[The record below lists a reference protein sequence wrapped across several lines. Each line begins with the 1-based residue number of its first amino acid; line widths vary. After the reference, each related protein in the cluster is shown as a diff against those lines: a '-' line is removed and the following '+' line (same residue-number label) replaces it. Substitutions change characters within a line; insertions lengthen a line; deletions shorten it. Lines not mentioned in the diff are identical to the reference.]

1 MYQYLNFRFLKLKSE
16 SSAAFYGILIFVIFL
31 SVTQVISYQ
40 KYVSTK
46 AEIKNEIIKVAEE
59 RKNIIQN
66 ILAENLSINR
76 SLAYIVK
83 SYGRPKNFNQTAR
96 SLIPQNNII
105 NLIELT
111 NKSIITDVYP
121 YEPNKKV
128 IGYDLFKNKIHRNV
142 VIKTINSKD
151 LYFEGPIKLI
161 QGGVGIIGRYPFFDN
176 HKFLGFSVVIIK
188 IKDLIKSIG
197 FNDDKNK
204 LYVFGLSKKD
214 PITRKEEF
222 FLSKKSEFE
231 NVISTSVNIDSADW
245 LLYVKFAEPLTYDS
259 ISGMIIFGFL
269 FSIIC
274 GLFTWFILREPKKL
288 GHLVKQKVKELK
300 NHQYLLDQT
309 QKLAKIGSW
318 EVDMENQ
325 KAVWSDMV
333 KEIHEVSL
341 DYEITFDNFSEFYRY
356 DEDILR
362 VEKLFNLAIT
372 GEKLFDVDLEITTK
386 KGNHKWIKIIGEPV
400 LIDGNAIK
408 FIGSLQDITSEKV
421 ATLQHQDLSRQLKE
435 IGASIP
441 GVIYQLKLSENKE
454 LSFHYMS
461 DSSFNFFGLCPSNI
475 YTSPQEFF
483 KLLHPDDKDLFFDN
497 LYKSAKDLKEYSLTF
512 RVILNNETNWINVSA
527 QPSLSSL
534 GEVFWNGTFID
545 VTMVQKAEMERSY
558 LAGLLENIYDAIIS
572 TDENFVIKSW
582 NKGAVMIYGW
592 QPHEVIG
599 KRFQT
604 VLKTQYLELERE
616 TIKQNFLRLGIFNGE
631 VIQTNNK
638 GEGIEI
644 LMNSALLKDKMG
656 NITGSVTI
664 NKYIEDIKKSK
675 KDSIYKT
682 NLIATINKFNND
694 LINNKNWFNVLKNSL
709 NVIGETIQVS
719 RIYFYQLNYNN
730 YSIENA
736 DEKLQWSLDNNTLTT
751 NLYKN
756 IPGNIVLE
764 VLNLTEENS
773 YFTDFTENLKE
784 GEIKDMFIQKSIK
797 SSLIFLIKIKDNT
810 FGVLCFEDLFKN
822 RKFTEDDIAF
832 IKTISNNLSTAI
844 EKADN
849 LKKLKLAFEEKNS
862 ILESI
867 GDAFF
872 AIGKNWKIN
881 YFNKVAERL
890 FRINKKE
897 IIDKVIWG
905 NLFEENDKIFYPQ
918 FKLAADSANAVH
930 FEAYY
935 AKHDI
940 WIEVSVYPSEG
951 GLAIYLKDIT
961 ERVDY
966 VNAIEKQN
974 ENLKEISWIQ
984 SHVVRAPLARLMG
997 LINIKDTI
1005 TDDEMTEEQFYNLIM
1020 KSANELD
1027 DAIKEITDKT
1037 QINSFNKI
1045 IEKSNR

>member
-1 MYQYLNFRFLKLKSE
+1 M
-16 SSAAFYGILIFVIFL
+16 
-31 SVTQVISYQ
+31 
-40 KYVSTK
+40 
-46 AEIKNEIIKVAEE
+46 
-59 RKNIIQN
+59 
-66 ILAENLSINR
+66 
-76 SLAYIVK
+76 
-83 SYGRPKNFNQTAR
+83 
-96 SLIPQNNII
+96 
-105 NLIELT
+105 
-111 NKSIITDVYP
+111 
-121 YEPNKKV
+121 
-128 IGYDLFKNKIHRNV
+128 IGYDLFKNKIHRNA

-176 HKFLGFSVVIIK
+176 HKFLGFSVVVIK
-188 IKDLIKSIG
+188 LKDLIKSIG
-197 FNDDKNK
+197 LNDDKNK
-204 LYVFGLSKKD
+204 LFVFGLSKKD

-231 NVISTSVNIDSADW
+231 NVISTSVNIESADW
-245 LLYVKFAEPLTYDS
+245 ILYVKFAKPLTYDS
-259 ISGMIIFGFL
+259 ILGMIIFGFL

-288 GHLVKQKVKELK
+288 GYLVKQKVNELK
-300 NHQYLLDQT
+300 NRQYLLDQT

-325 KAVWSDMV
+325 KAEWSDMV
-333 KEIHEVSL
+333 KEIHEVPL

-356 DEDILR
+356 DEDKLK
-362 VEKLFNLAIT
+362 VERLFNLAIT
-372 GEKLFDVDLEITTK
+372 GEKSFDVDLEITTK
-386 KGNHKWIKIIGEPV
+386 KGNNKWIKIIGEPV
-400 LIDGNAIK
+400 FNDGNAIK
-408 FIGSLQDITSEKV
+408 FIGSLQDITSEKI

-441 GVIYQLKLSENKE
+441 GVIYQLKLSKNKE

-497 LYKSAKDLKEYSLTF
+497 LYKSAKDLNEYSLTF
-512 RVILNNETNWINVSA
+512 RVILNHEITWINVSA
-527 QPSLSSL
+527 QPSLSAL

-545 VTMVQKAEMERSY
+545 VTMVQKAEMEMSY
-558 LAGLLENIYDAIIS
+558 LAGLLGNINDAIIS

-582 NKGAVMIYGW
+582 NKGAAKIYGW

-599 KRFQT
+599 KKFQT
-604 VLKTQYLELERE
+604 VLKTQYLEVERK
-616 TIKQNFLRLGIFNGE
+616 TLKQNFLRVGTFNGE

-656 NITGSVTI
+656 NITGSVTV
-664 NKYIEDIKKSK
+664 NKYIEDINKSK
-675 KDSIYKT
+675 KDLIYKT
-682 NLIATINKFNND
+682 KLISTINKFNND
-694 LINNKNWFNVLKNSL
+694 LINNKNWFNVLENSL
-709 NVIGETIQVS
+709 NAIGETIQVS

-730 YSIENA
+730 YKIENA

-751 NLYKN
+751 DLYKN

-764 VLNLTEENS
+764 VLNLTDEKS
-773 YFTDFTENLKE
+773 YFTDFTENLSE

-797 SSLIFLIKIKDNT
+797 SSLIFPIKIKDNT

-822 RKFTEDDIAF
+822 RTFTEDDIAF

-849 LKKLKLAFEEKNS
+849 LKELKFAFEEKNS

-872 AIGKNWKIN
+872 AVGKNWKIN

-890 FRINKKE
+890 FKIKKQE

-905 NLFEENDKIFYPQ
+905 NLFEENDKLFYPQ
-918 FKLAADSANAVH
+918 FKLAKDSAKAVH

-951 GLAIYLKDIT
+951 GLAIYLKDIS
-961 ERVDY
+961 ERIDY

-1005 TDDEMTEEQFYNLIM
+1005 TDDEMTQEQFYALIM

-1027 DAIKEITDKT
+1027 DVIKEITNKT
-1037 QINSFNKI
+1037 QISSFNKI
-1045 IEKSNR
+1045 TEKLNR